1 MQPVNNDRVSKIVT
15 DVSVEIRKALSTLD
29 GDRERLIFVFELTQ
43 KIDEM
48 LDEIGQNVG
57 NKLF

>member
-1 MQPVNNDRVSKIVT
+1 MQVVNDTRINEIVSA
-15 DVSVEIRKALSTLD
+15 VSVEIRKALSTLD
-29 GDRERLIFVFELTQ
+29 GDRERLVFVFEITK

-57 NKLF
+57 SELF

>member
-1 MQPVNNDRVSKIVT
+1 MQPVNDNRINEIVT
-15 DVSVEIRKALSTLD
+15 AVSVEIRKAISTLD
-29 GDRERLIFVFELTQ
+29 GDRERLIFVFELT
-43 KIDEM
+43 KKLDEM

>member
-1 MQPVNNDRVSKIVT
+1 MQPVNDNRINEIVT
-15 DVSVEIRKALSTLD
+15 AVSVEIRKALSTLD

-43 KIDEM
+43 KLDEM

>member
-1 MQPVNNDRVSKIVT
+1 MQPVNNDRVNKIVT

-43 KIDEM
+43 KLDEM